1 MKNSKGTTYYIT
13 ASDKY
18 VEVTGAVKT
27 SAPAKTVSKPKQVAK
42 SLSVKSVGKIKII
55 GVSNAAIIMDKHDR
69 NSAKNLD
76 TIALGK
82 TIEISGSVKGSN
94 NPKGYWEVI
103 HEGKRA
109 YISRQYGSKV

>member
-1 MKNSKGTTYYIT
+1 MKNSKGATYYIT

-27 SAPAKTVSKPKQVAK
+27 STPVKKATKPKQAAK
-42 SLSVKSVGKIKII
+42 SSSVKSVGKIKII
-55 GVSNAAIIMDKHDR
+55 GVSNAAIIMDKPDR

-103 HEGKRA
+103 YKGKRA
-109 YISRQYGSKV
+109 YISGQYGSKV